1 MSAPLALPARRR
13 PGRGPAQADVAEADR
28 VPNAREAILRVAAE
42 LFSDKGFAESGLREI
57 ADTAGIRASTVYYY
71 FPSKE
76 HIYEEIIRIA
86 VDRTLAAV
94 QEEFSGL
101 PADATP
107 RMRVEAAIRG
117 HLRALHANR
126 PYTSTN
132 AQSRMR
138 LPEAVNEVI
147 RPLRERYSDFWR
159 GLLEE
164 AWRTGWLKR
173 ELEPGMVRPLVL
185 GTLNRTVG
193 WYDTGRAPI
202 DKLVATTLTTF
213 SGIWS
218 EPAAAPATR
227 LRKASR

>member
-1 MSAPLALPARRR
+1 MSAPLDLPARRR
-13 PGRGPAQADVAEADR
+13 PGRGPAHADPAESER
-28 VPNAREAILRVAAE
+28 VPNARDTILEVAAE
-42 LFSDKGFAESGLREI
+42 LFSNKGFAESGLREI

-76 HIYEEIIRIA
+76 RIYEEIIRIA

-94 QEEFSGL
+94 QEEFSSL
-101 PADATP
+101 PAGATP

-117 HLRALHANR
+117 HLLALHANR

-132 AQSRMR
+132 AQSRMK

-147 RPLRERYSDFWR
+147 RPVRERYSDFWR
-159 GLLEE
+159 DLLQE
-164 AWRTGWLKR
+164 AWTTGWLKR
-173 ELEPGMVRPLVL
+173 ELDPAMVRPLIL

-202 DKLVATTLTTF
+202 DRLVGTTLTTF
-213 SGIWS
+213 SGIWA
-218 EPAAAPATR
+218 EPPVAHPPR
-227 LRKASR
+227 NQKRSR